1 MVMGHSTGDARYILT
16 GNSIADLEKG
26 LAEMKRQIAAGIT
39 FSVCYGGDDTKV
51 CNQYCD
57 ECKFNKEYDSEYS
70 NDDCNDCD
78 YDIIDS
84 YGNCD
89 NEYVC
94 EEDTDWD
101 ICSVCTEEDC
111 DDCPLMDEDEEEE
124 IEVKEKTDK
133 DKAVAEMTEEI
144 IAVIKDILG
153 M

>member
-1 MVMGHSTGDARYILT
+1 MGHNTEGARYILT

-26 LAEMKRQIAAGIT
+26 LAEMKRQIAAGIS
-39 FSVCYGGDDTKV
+39 FSVCYGGDDAKV

-57 ECKFNKEYDSEYS
+57 TCDECEFKKEYDSEYS
-70 NDDCNDCD
+70 NDDRN
-78 YDIIDS
+78 
-84 YGNCD
+84 
-89 NEYVC
+89 VC

-101 ICSVCTEEDC
+101 VCSVCTEENC

-124 IEVKEKTDK
+124 TEIEEETDK

>member
-1 MVMGHSTGDARYILT
+1 MVMGHSTRDARYILT
-16 GNSIADLEKG
+16 GDSIADLEKG

-39 FSVCYGGDDTKV
+39 FSVCYGGDKS
-51 CNQYCD
+51 
-57 ECKFNKEYDSEYS
+57 EFEKEYDSEYS

-101 ICSVCTEEDC
+101 ICCTCTEEDC
-111 DDCPLMDEDEEEE
+111 DNCPLMDEDEEET
-124 IEVKEKTDK
+124 EVKEETDK